1 MTDLWRLED
10 DRLSRSLSDLLEHN
24 FYERYAHV
32 DAAFRDT
39 RTAEEV
45 CSNPSSA
52 DSHEKMTTEKE
63 TNSREVEIRRDVEI
77 NGSDALRSMT
87 SRVDLPGI
95 GEPNPKYASIME
107 AEKTFV
113 PAVERWKW
121 FLPILKKKGA
131 KDFESVEQYEKAA
144 TKARSMRLFYA
155 TFRTVRTDIILAFIA
170 RLSSRECCC
179 GQ

>member
-24 FYERYAHV
+24 FYELYAHV
-32 DAAFRDT
+32 DAAFQDT

-45 CSNPSSA
+45 CSNPPSA
-52 DSHEKMTTEKE
+52 DSHEKMSTEKE
-63 TNSREVEIRRDVEI
+63 TNSQELETGRNAEI
-77 NGSDALRSMT
+77 NGSDALQPMT

-95 GEPNPKYASIME
+95 SEPNPKHASIRE

-113 PAVERWKW
+113 PSVERWKW
-121 FLPILKKKGA
+121 FFPILKKKGA
-131 KDFESVEQYEKAA
+131 IEFESVEQYDKAA
-144 TKARSMRLFYA
+144 TRAHSMRLFYA
-155 TFRTVRTDIILAFIA
+155 IFRTVRTDIILAFIA
-170 RLSSRECCC
+170 RLVSRECSR